1 MRKIGFEI
9 KNYKK
14 IKELNV
20 PLSECDVVI
29 VSGKNRDGKSSL
41 INGIFE
47 NLTLKNLSDEPL
59 ARGANSGEKSVII
72 QDKNGKE
79 IKIVHT
85 FEKKSPRGS
94 FYAVQDGK
102 KISSVE
108 KIRELIGECNK
119 YTIYDFF
126 VMCRSTDG
134 RRKFISEILMKMLSK
149 EQSDR
154 IEEINNEINTK
165 NGFTYIKRRDA
176 NRALDTLK
184 NTPMLSKEEEAT
196 LAKEDFYKAVVKETN
211 DTVTLAEKNLALVE
225 SINTYIYNIPGSGLS
240 SSLTK
245 EQITFKNEEL
255 KTLLI
260 SILSSEEQMIAYK
273 DSFIAQSTKIKQ
285 MISDAKNNESYKTAV
300 QALLNIENLKQVK
313 DRFAGIKGQITT
325 LEKEIEGLN
334 NKLSKM
340 SEEKDKILSESN
352 LPEGLV
358 IESESEFTY
367 NGFNFSETEISES
380 EAQLLLAKLTIPI
393 YDGPYFRMGNADI
406 YGKDALKELSELA
419 ATHGKIL
426 AMERVNDDLNEV
438 FVECSVYDEDIA
450 VTNEILNQKNLPEQK
465 LDATPVEDICTVSE
479 VVVTEKAND
488 IMDMDITKTV
498 VDVPTESTGNK
509 LLREAEERRK
519 VEKDARKN
527 EMVNQFVKDAEA
539 RGIVFDDDKNKNIDP
554 LNIDFSK
561 EAEAYDNGEVINTA
575 EVTTQV
581 EKKEEPVKE
590 KPINPVFNDSD
601 VKTLTDL
608 F

>member
-9 KNYKK
+9 KNYKR

-59 ARGANSGEKSVII
+59 SRGANSGEKSVII

-94 FYAVQDGK
+94 FYAIQDGK

-176 NRALDTLK
+176 NKALETLK
-184 NTPMLSKEEEAT
+184 NTPMLTKEEEET
-196 LAKEDFYKAVVKETN
+196 LKKEDACKVTVKETN
-211 DTVTLAEKNLALVE
+211 DTVALAEKNLSLVE
-225 SINTYIYNIPGSGLS
+225 SVNTYIFNIPGSGLS
-240 SSLTK
+240 SSLTS
-245 EQITFKNEEL
+245 EQITFKSEEL
-255 KTLLI
+255 KTLLQTI
-260 SILSSEEQMIAYK
+260 IASETRILEYKDILST
-273 DSFIAQSTKIKQ
+273 QSAKLKQ
-285 MISDAKNNESYKTAV
+285 MINDAKNNEVYKTAV
-300 QALLNIENLKQVK
+300 QALLDIDKIKYKKES
-313 DRFAGIKGQITT
+313 FTGIQEQITT

-334 NKLSKM
+334 KKLSDM
-340 SEEKDKILSESN
+340 AEEKDKILNESN

-406 YGKDALKELSELA
+406 YGRDALKELSELA

-426 AMERVNDDLNEV
+426 AMERVNDDLDEV
-438 FVECSVYDEDIA
+438 FVECSVYDEDM
-450 VTNEILNQKNLPEQK
+450 VVSNEIMNRENLPEPTKQEIVE
-465 LDATPVEDICTVSE
+465 ATVPIDNHTIDVNKSVG
-479 VVVTEKAND
+479 
-488 IMDMDITKTV
+488 DM
-498 VDVPTESTGNK
+498 PTESTGNK
-509 LLREAEERRK
+509 LMREAAERKAKADEFIQAAIDRG
-519 VEKDARKN
+519 VDMGN
-527 EMVNQFVKDAEA
+527 NNVVNPLDVDFSAEA
-539 RGIVFDDDKNKNIDP
+539 
-554 LNIDFSK
+554 S
-561 EAEAYDNGEVINTA
+561 AYENGEVINT
-575 EVTTQV
+575 
-581 EKKEEPVKE
+581 KEEPTKE
-590 KPINPVFNDSD
+590 AIVDPLAQKSSNEPKKVTSVTDNDIKKLS
-601 VKTLTDL
+601 DL

>member
-9 KNYKK
+9 KNYKR

-59 ARGANSGEKSVII
+59 SRGANSGEKSVII

-94 FYAVQDGK
+94 FYAIQDGK

-176 NRALDTLK
+176 NRALETLK
-184 NTPMLSKEEEAT
+184 NTPMLTKEEEET
-196 LAKEDFYKAVVKETN
+196 LKKEDACKVTVKETN
-211 DTVTLAEKNLALVE
+211 DTVSLAEKNLSLVE
-225 SINTYIYNIPGSGLS
+225 SVNTYIFNIPGSGLS

-245 EQITFKNEEL
+245 EQITFKSEEL
-255 KTLLI
+255 KTLLQTI
-260 SILSSEEQMIAYK
+260 IASETRILEYK
-273 DSFIAQSTKIKQ
+273 DILNTQSAKLKQ
-285 MISDAKNNESYKTAV
+285 MINDAKNNEVYKTAV
-300 QALLNIENLKQVK
+300 QALLDIDKIKYKKESFV
-313 DRFAGIKGQITT
+313 GIQEQITT

-334 NKLSKM
+334 KKLSDM
-340 SEEKDKILSESN
+340 SEEKDKILNESN

-426 AMERVNDDLNEV
+426 AMERVNDDLDEV
-438 FVECSVYDEDIA
+438 FVECSVYDEDM
-450 VTNEILNQKNLPEQK
+450 VVSNEIMNRENLPEPTKQEIVE
-465 LDATPVEDICTVSE
+465 ATVPIDTNKSVG
-479 VVVTEKAND
+479 
-488 IMDMDITKTV
+488 DM
-498 VDVPTESTGNK
+498 PTESTGNK
-509 LLREAEERRK
+509 LMREAAERK
-519 VEKDARKN
+519 SKMAE
-527 EMVNQFVKDAEA
+527 QFVEDAKKRGAWEESTDNVVNPLDVDFSAEA
-539 RGIVFDDDKNKNIDP
+539 
-554 LNIDFSK
+554 S
-561 EAEAYDNGEVINTA
+561 AYENGEVINT
-575 EVTTQV
+575 
-581 EKKEEPVKE
+581 KEEPTKE
-590 KPINPVFNDSD
+590 AIVDPLAQKSSNEPKQVTNVTDNDIKKLS
-601 VKTLTDL
+601 DL